1 MALLFSSACA
11 PASVTSALEAWRVMS
26 IKQEWQRKWREAL
39 GEPTDSMP
47 DIRDDYALHFDI
59 WNIGDEKLEEC
70 FSVFPNGDRLLKRVN
85 EVRKTY
91 PQPVEFDD
99 ERLLKKLD
107 KLNEN
112 IESVLRD
119 FGDEELIQL
128 NGEKSTAKKRSVY
141 RGNESLR
148 REVLTN
154 ADSPTVHLDDELCGI
169 IEKHCGEE
177 GCEAFLFLSE
187 PLYQLS
193 GCYCTVSHWIA
204 WAMVEKEYGVD
215 PYQEAFELYKM
226 KAQAG
231 WANDEQFVY
240 IAS

>member
-1 MALLFSSACA
+1 
-11 PASVTSALEAWRVMS
+11 MS

-59 WNIGDEKLEEC
+59 WNIGDEKLKEC
-70 FSVFPNGDRLLKRVN
+70 FSIFPNGDRLFKRVN
-85 EVRKTY
+85 EVRKTH
-91 PQPVEFDD
+91 PQPTKIDD
-99 ERLLKKLD
+99 EKLLNKLVRLNEDIETVLRNFGDKKLI
-107 KLNEN
+107 K
-112 IESVLRD
+112 
-119 FGDEELIQL
+119 L

-148 REVLTN
+148 RGVLDY
-154 ADSPTVHLDDELCGI
+154 ADSPTLHLDDELCEI
-169 IEKHCGEE
+169 IKKHCGEQ
-177 GCEAFLFLSE
+177 GYEAFFFLSE

-193 GCYCTVSHWIA
+193 GCCYTVSHWIA
-204 WAMVEKEYGVD
+204 WAMVETEYDAD

-231 WANDEQFVY
+231 WSNDEQFIY
-240 IAS
+240 IAE